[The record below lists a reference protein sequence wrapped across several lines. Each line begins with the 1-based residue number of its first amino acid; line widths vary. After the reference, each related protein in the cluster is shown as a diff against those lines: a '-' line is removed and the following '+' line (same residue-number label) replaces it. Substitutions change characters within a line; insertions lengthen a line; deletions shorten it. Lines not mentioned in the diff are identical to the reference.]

1 MGFLDNLGKLAEKG
15 VYKAMDAMD
24 EYEDSYDRSS
34 RQYSNLSNEQLK
46 KRAQRLKNSSS
57 RMNAKR
63 MGELRAMAD
72 EIDYRKNSR

>member
-63 MGELRAMAD
+63 MGELRAMVD

>member
-63 MGELRAMAD
+63 MCELRAMAD